1 DESSETTIEEVWETA
16 RRIAE
21 RLPSIDFVMEGTI
34 NYYSSGDIDEFIITF
49 KDRKIH
55 SKHTGEYNVS
65 SFDDYEGYDDFIDC
79 FPDVEESLT
88 EEDYKRFEG
97 KDIWVRNGWTPA
109 LLKEEIEYIIDEI
122 DFSASNEEKNEPE
135 EGLDISR
142 ITFQCDNSISGVA
155 MASFLHRQYLCTLF
169 FI

>member
-1 DESSETTIEEVWETA
+1 MYHHLMI
-16 RRIAE
+16 
-21 RLPSIDFVMEGTI
+21 M
-34 NYYSSGDIDEFIITF
+34 
-49 KDRKIH
+49 KDMMI
-55 SKHTGEYNVS
+55 S
-65 SFDDYEGYDDFIDC
+65 DC

-97 KDIWVRNGWTPA
+97 KNIWVRNGWSPA
-109 LLKEEIEYIIDEI
+109 LLKKEIEYIIDEI